1 MILRGMVKRLR
12 GMNWWLTLSVAG
24 LLAVGVLFIYSACHT
39 RLDQAATLHKRQMV
53 WALWGWLGYFGAA
66 LLDYRRVRDLA
77 ASFYVLSVG
86 LLVAVLLVGTRIYGA
101 QRWLML
107 FGVGIQP
114 SEIAKL
120 SFILASACLLVPAA
134 GRFGRPPAWGWNLAL
149 AAVPMVL
156 IMRQP
161 DLGTALAFVPMA
173 LAMLFAGGVPLRPLV
188 TLTLLGLI
196 GAGLIVAAVVLPHR
210 LGLPPE
216 RQEQIFRVVGL
227 SAYQRERIET
237 FLQPGKDP
245 LGAGWNQ
252 RQSELAVGSGGLT
265 GKGYRRG
272 TQNVL
277 GYLPKTVAPTD
288 FIFSVI
294 AEETGF
300 MGAATV
306 LALYAVLVFGGLYAA
321 VVAPDRLGRVLCVGV
336 VALLFTHVFV
346 NIAMTVGLLPI
357 VGLPLP
363 LLSYGGTFMVCTMV
377 GLGLVQ
383 SVYMRRRAV

>member
-1 MILRGMVKRLR
+1 
-12 GMNWWLTLSVAG
+12 
-24 LLAVGVLFIYSACHT
+24 
-39 RLDQAATLHKRQMV
+39 
-53 WALWGWLGYFGAA
+53 
-66 LLDYRRVRDLA
+66 
-77 ASFYVLSVG
+77 
-86 LLVAVLLVGTRIYGA
+86 
-101 QRWLML
+101 
-107 FGVGIQP
+107 
-114 SEIAKL
+114 
-120 SFILASACLLVPAA
+120 
-134 GRFGRPPAWGWNLAL
+134 
-149 AAVPMVL
+149 
-156 IMRQP
+156 
-161 DLGTALAFVPMA
+161 
-173 LAMLFAGGVPLRPLV
+173 VPLRPLV